1 LNTSGY
7 CRPPVRGRGP
17 PWAEVIFPLIK
28 GTVGHL
34 LAGVGN
40 TAQVTCVKTQK
51 IEVYIH
57 IRGALNPDECCKCGM
72 TIVNLVVK
80 EGNIRP

>member
-1 LNTSGY
+1 M
-7 CRPPVRGRGP
+7 PPVRGRGP

-40 TAQVTCVKTQK
+40 TATFTRAKHEKSGCN
-51 IEVYIH
+51 IH
-57 IRGALNPDECCKCGM
+57 NRRTLNPDEYCIRGM
-72 TIVNLVVK
+72 VIVNLGVK